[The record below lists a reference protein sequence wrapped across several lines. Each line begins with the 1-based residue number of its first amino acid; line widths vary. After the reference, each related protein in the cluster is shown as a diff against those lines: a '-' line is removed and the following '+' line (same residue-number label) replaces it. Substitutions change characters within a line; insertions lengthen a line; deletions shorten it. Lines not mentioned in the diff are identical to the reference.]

1 MTIFNRLIGVALA
14 GSTFLFSGLLNA
26 AVPIVRSQPDHS
38 ASSGDAVPLARST
51 GVQAADQ
58 ALLESLLFQIQD
70 LQGAVA
76 EQRGLIE
83 ELNYQVQILQQEQKE
98 RYLDLDRRILAIQEQ
113 VSSAPSARPVPAT
126 SAISAVALS
135 DEAILA
141 QYNAARDLMRDR
153 NFDQAIADLTAF
165 ANQHQQHPLT
175 PSAWF
180 WIGEIYLV
188 QRDNQNA
195 KSAFERIVANYPD
208 NERVPD
214 SLYKLGVIA
223 QQSNQPDRAK
233 EYYERVIADYP
244 NSQSAKL
251 SAARLN
257 SQ

>member
-1 MTIFNRLIGVALA
+1 MIIFNRLLSVALA
-14 GSTFLFSGLLNA
+14 GSTFLFSGLLDA
-26 AVPIVRSQPDHS
+26 AVPIIRSQPDHS
-38 ASSGDAVPLARST
+38 ANSGDAVPLARNT

-58 ALLESLLFQIQD
+58 ALIETLLFQIQD

-98 RYLDLDRRILAIQEQ
+98 RYLDLDRRILSVQSQ
-113 VSSAPSARPVPAT
+113 VTSSPNTEATPAPSTV
-126 SAISAVALS
+126 SAIALS

-153 NFDQAIADLTAF
+153 NFDQAITDLTAF

-195 KSAFERIVANYPD
+195 KTAFEYIVANYSD

-223 QQSNQPDRAK
+223 QQSNQPERAK
-233 EYYERVIADYP
+233 ELYERVIADYP
-244 NSQSAKL
+244 TSQSAKL

>member
-1 MTIFNRLIGVALA
+1 MTAINRLISVALV
-14 GSTFLFSGLLNA
+14 GSTFLFSGWLNA
-26 AVPIVRSQPDHS
+26 AVPIIRSQPDH
-38 ASSGDAVPLARST
+38 AADSGDAVPIARNT

-58 ALLESLLFQIQD
+58 ALLETLLFQIQD
-70 LQGAVA
+70 LQRTVA

-98 RYLDLDRRILAIQEQ
+98 RYLDLDRRILSVQEQ
-113 VSSAPSARPVPAT
+113 VANAPSSVAAPTTTPV
-126 SAISAVALS
+126 SAVALS

-141 QYNAARDLMRDR
+141 QYNAARDLMRER
-153 NFDQAIADLTAF
+153 KFDEAIADLTVF
-165 ANQHQQHPLT
+165 ANQHSQHPLT

-188 QRDNQNA
+188 QRDNANA
-195 KSAFERIVANYPD
+195 QTAFERIVDTYPD

-223 QQSNQPDRAK
+223 QQSNQLDRAK
-233 EYYERVIADYP
+233 ELYERVIADYP